1 VPKSVYSFYSIHNK
15 YSTPTL
21 ISIILVN
28 FYLCKN
34 ELVLV
39 FKFSDNYSPNIWISG
54 KRNKLVTAGDDVTAM
69 RYVIQI
75 GARLPF
81 RVGDIF
87 VTPLIV
93 WRNVDCCLIQKI
105 I

>member
-1 VPKSVYSFYSIHNK
+1 VSKTSHCYSK
-15 YSTPTL
+15 PTL

-39 FKFSDNYSPNIWISG
+39 FKFSDNYSPNMRMSDKG
-54 KRNKLVTAGDDVTAM
+54 DKLVTAGDDVMAM
-69 RYVIQI
+69 RYVIQV

-87 VTPLIV
+87 VRHFKV
-93 WRNVDCCLIQKI
+93 WCNVDCCLIQKI